1 MQKYKI
7 HSNAKQNN
15 VKNAIILLVSEKG
28 IRVAS
33 KAVAKGQKS
42 MVDKHYET
50 DEWFGLDIIPNICLS
65 GSYRKI
71 LI

>member
-33 KAVAKGQKS
+33 KTVAKGQKS
-42 MVDKHYET
+42 MVDKYYET
-50 DEWFGLDIIPNICLS
+50 DGWFGLDIFANM
-65 GSYRKI
+65 
-71 LI
+71 